1 MNLFPD
7 HKVEMVLGMED
18 PFHYRHKVYASFRKR
33 RDGHLTAGLYQ
44 EGTHRI
50 IATDECLI
58 QNETA
63 NAIIRDFTRIAD
75 DMKLTAYHEDTGTGI
90 LRHLYLRVSKS
101 EGTVLLVIVI
111 GQKVL
116 PGSKKL
122 LSRLLGMH
130 PEIDTV
136 IVNQNRRRTSL
147 VLGDRETIIY
157 GPGYIFDEIGG
168 IRFRISSK
176 SFFQV
181 NPVQT
186 EQLYRTALELAD
198 IHETDTVL
206 DLCCGIGTITLL
218 AAQRA
223 AHVTGIEVVPQ
234 AIRDAKGNSSHNGIR
249 NAGFI
254 CSDIERYLKEHPVT
268 ESVVIADPPRA
279 GLGNAVCHAL
289 GKSNTARM
297 VYVSCNPVT
306 QKEDIDILKSYGFAI
321 QKIVPVDMFCFTEH
335 VECVVLMLRKNT

>member
-1 MNLFPD
+1 MTLFPD
-7 HKVEMVLGMED
+7 QKVDMVLGMED
-18 PFHYRHKVYASFRKR
+18 PFHYRHKIYASFRKR

-44 EGTHRI
+44 EGTHRV

-63 NAIIRDFTRIAD
+63 NAIIRDFTQIAD

-101 EGTVLLVIVI
+101 EGSVLLVIVI

-130 PEIDTV
+130 PEIDSV
-136 IVNQNRRRTSL
+136 IINQNRRHTSM
-147 VLGDRETIIY
+147 VLGDRETVIY
-157 GPGYIFDEIGG
+157 GSGYIFDSIGG
-168 IRFRISSK
+168 IRFRISSR

-181 NPVQT
+181 NPTQT
-186 EQLYRTALELAD
+186 EVLYRTALDLAD

-218 AAQRA
+218 AAERA
-223 AHVTGIEVVPQ
+223 AHATGVEVVPQ
-234 AIRDAKGNSSHNGIR
+234 AIRDAKGNASHNGIK
-249 NAGFI
+249 NTTFI
-254 CSDIERYLKEHPVT
+254 CSDIETYLKEHPVT
-268 ESVVIADPPRA
+268 ESVVIADPPRS
-279 GLGNAVCHAL
+279 GLGKAVSHSI
-289 GKSNTARM
+289 GKSSTSRM
-297 VYVSCNPVT
+297 VYVYCNPVT
-306 QKEDIDILKSYGFAI
+306 QKEDIDILKNYGFAV
-321 QKIVPVDMFCFTEH
+321 QRIVPVDMFCFTEH
-335 VECVVLMLRKNT
+335 VENIILLTRTK